1 MQIKASVIQ
10 IYGSYDA
17 YFVITDKDFACKIP
31 AGIRRSLHLL
41 PEAAYNKTVSA
52 GIPFF
57 VRDTWCHDP
66 DIYTAFCSE
75 AQGGHH
81 LIIYDQ
87 IWCADI
93 NIVFGAIDNI
103 KINVLSYDLIVQG
116 GNRRMAGHNRFPE
129 NRLGATCAE
138 HNFRNQEKYLF
149 W

>member
-1 MQIKASVIQ
+1 MHVKSRLV
-10 IYGSYDA
+10 
-17 YFVITDKDFACKIP
+17 FVDLYTCFQKLLI
-31 AGIRRSLHLL
+31 IRLCQQEYH
-41 PEAAYNKTVSA
+41 
-52 GIPFF
+52 FF

-116 GNRRMAGHNRFPE
+116 ESQNGW
-129 NRLGATCAE
+129 T
-138 HNFRNQEKYLF
+138 
-149 W
+149 